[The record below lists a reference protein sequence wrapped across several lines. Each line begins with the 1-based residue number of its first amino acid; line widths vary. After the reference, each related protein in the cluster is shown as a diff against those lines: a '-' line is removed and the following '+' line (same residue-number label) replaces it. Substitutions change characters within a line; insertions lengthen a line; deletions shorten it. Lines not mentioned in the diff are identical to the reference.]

1 MEAQQI
7 AIQLYQIG
15 AIQFGTFTLKSGL
28 VSPIYLDLRRI
39 VSFPELL
46 SKIADAMWQEVTD
59 CRFDVL
65 CGVPYTALPIAT
77 AFSLQY
83 GTPMVMRRKEAK
95 HYGTK
100 KMIEGVF
107 TAGQKCLV
115 LEDLITSGAS
125 IFETIEPLEQAGLA
139 VSDVVVLID
148 REQGGKGRLAAA
160 GYCLHS
166 VFSLSFLLTTLC
178 EEGLI
183 EKSVAETIQDF
194 AAKNT
199 FQ

>member
-15 AIQFGTFTLKSGL
+15 AIQFGTFTLKSGIE
-28 VSPIYLDLRRI
+28 SPIYLDLRRV
-39 VSFPELL
+39 VSSPELL
-46 SKIADAMWQEVTD
+46 SQIADAMWQEVES
-59 CRFDVL
+59 CRFDVV

-77 AFSLQY
+77 AFSLQH

-95 HYGTK
+95 DYGTK

-107 TAGQKCLV
+107 TEGQTCLV

-125 IFETIEPLEQAGLA
+125 IFETIEPLEKAGLT

-148 REQGGKGRLAAA
+148 REQGGKARLAHA
-160 GYCLHS
+160 GYRLHS
-166 VFSLSFLLTTLC
+166 VFSLSFLLATLC

-183 EKSVAETIQDF
+183 EKKIVAKVQEFI
-194 AAKNT
+194 ANNT

>member
-125 IFETIEPLEQAGLA
+125 IFETIEPLEQAGLE

-160 GYCLHS
+160 GYRLHS
-166 VFSLSFLLTTLC
+166 VFSLSFLLMTLC
-178 EEGLI
+178 GEGLI